1 MQICHCV
8 KRSLDAWNSY
18 MIGKTK
24 LAKERF
30 RMKALFNKVL
40 DFLQREKPS
49 NFFLVRS
56 PRRRIHHARH
66 HGQKTAQRY
75 VENCCSST
83 LTQNLPLNNSFSTS
97 LYLNVIFTGLWNLH
111 NVARPRL
118 KSESLV
124 LSRIASEDCSVID
137 SKAYFVAFQTLM
149 FIIFQ
154 GKYSIAFLLFIL
166 LTRRSNMIEKERKI

>member
-1 MQICHCV
+1 MSSPNIMVQKNCSEKDPKMVPKKSNGPMVQGSNGPVHI
-8 KRSLDAWNSY
+8 LSY
-18 MIGKTK
+18 AIWKW
-24 LAKERF
+24 
-30 RMKALFNKVL
+30 
-40 DFLQREKPS
+40 
-49 NFFLVRS
+49 
-56 PRRRIHHARH
+56 I
-66 HGQKTAQRY
+66 Y
-75 VENCCSST
+75 V
-83 LTQNLPLNNSFSTS
+83 LTQNLPSNNSFSTS

-124 LSRIASEDCSVID
+124 LSRIASEDRGVID

-166 LTRRSNMIEKERKI
+166 LTRRSNMIEKERKIWRENIESRPCGRNILLFDHFLWTYKMMPY